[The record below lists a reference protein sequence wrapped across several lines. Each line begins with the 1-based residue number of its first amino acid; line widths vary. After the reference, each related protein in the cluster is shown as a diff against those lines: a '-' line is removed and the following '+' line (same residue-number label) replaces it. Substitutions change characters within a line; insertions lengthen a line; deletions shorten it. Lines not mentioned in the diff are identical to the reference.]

1 MRSQPCRHCSSPQD
15 SGVAAAPPPGQGRS
29 NDHGVALII
38 TLLLLFLLSVIG
50 LAAVLSS
57 SSDLMIN
64 GYYKNY
70 RGSFYAADAG
80 LNIARQEIYNY
91 FQNNSPASWPTDQN
105 TANASGSALGI
116 SATSNITSTYG
127 TGYSLNSHGQAGG
140 SVPASFQITNASVT
154 SATVTPT
161 GTSGNYTKWTY
172 VYTYSLTSV
181 GSSLGSATATI
192 KENGT
197 ITVNVTQG
205 SGTTVNTVSFSA
217 FGAFID
223 SFTVCQGPLVQG
235 YLTGPMYAKGEW
247 NLGYGSPGYTF
258 TDVVSQTDSKFSYY
272 DSRGNCAQ
280 SASVPYGNVRPSF
293 QSGYALGVT
302 PITLPTNT
310 YSQKWAVLDGKG
322 CGEDASYP
330 CGSDPTGQ
338 HTPQVT
344 AQEMVNHNM
353 QNVSQQPYATGS
365 PLTPATSGVYLPYTC
380 SSGTCSLNS
389 GAGGIYVEGSGSG
402 VTTSVTMSTTTG
414 AGGSSNPSGQVFTI
428 AQTTSSTMGS
438 PVVSPTGSTTCTYR
452 SWNNTTKCTQNYQQV
467 TTTTTPTTFTTVTVD
482 PVAAATTVS
491 AYTSNANATVTANA
505 SSSCTVSGTG
515 SCSPSQPSS
524 FSGGTEVDSTTNGAA
539 TTLSLIGVPKNL
551 VTTPTPATML
561 YVNGDVSL
569 SGPSSG
575 AAIQDNS
582 MVTVTANGDITQTG
596 NILYAT
602 KPVTTSANQNVPGS
616 SPACCSGTPA
626 DTLIPQYQ
634 NMNQVLG
641 IFTATGNFIL
651 SPTHSGDDI
660 ETDASVA
667 MISLPGE
674 TNTDIGHMATGNS
687 VGKWTNIGGRIENRA
702 HSVNMNTSNIYFDRR
717 FSARSNFAPPWFPST
732 SVSQN
737 ILASTLTVNSQPSPP
752 SRTSWRYQA
761 GQ

>member
-1 MRSQPCRHCSSPQD
+1 MRSQPCRPCSSPE
-15 SGVAAAPPPGQGRS
+15 GPALAAASAPGQGRS
-29 NDHGVALII
+29 NDHGVALVI

-80 LNIARQEIYNY
+80 LNIARQDIYNY
-91 FQNNSPASWPTDQN
+91 FQNNAPASWPTDQN

-127 TGYSLNSHGQAGG
+127 TSYYSLNGHGQAGS
-140 SVPASFQITNASVT
+140 SVPASFQITSASVT

-172 VYTYSLTSV
+172 VYSYSLTAV
-181 GSSLGSATATI
+181 GSSQGSATATI

-205 SGTTVNTVSFSA
+205 SGTTTNTVSFSA

-223 SFTVCQGPLVQG
+223 SFTACQGPLVQG
-235 YLTGPMYAKGEW
+235 YLTGPMYADGEW

-272 DSRGNCAQ
+272 DSSGHCAQ

-302 PITLPTNT
+302 PITLPVNDF
-310 YSQKWAVLDGKG
+310 SQKWAVLDGKG
-322 CGEDASYP
+322 CGEGSNV
-330 CGSDPTGQ
+330 CGNTSSPAP
-338 HTPQVT
+338 PQPT
-344 AQEMVNHNM
+344 AQDMVNHNM

-365 PLTPATSGVYLPYTC
+365 PLTAATSGVYLPYTC
-380 SSGTCSLNS
+380 SGGTCSLNPN
-389 GAGGIYVEGSGSG
+389 AGGIYVEGSGSG
-402 VTTSVTMSTTTG
+402 VTTSVTMSTTNG

-428 AQTTSSTMGS
+428 AQTTSSTTGS
-438 PVVSPTGSTTCTYR
+438 PVVSQTGSTTCTY
-452 SWNNTTKCTQNYQQV
+452 SSSKNKTTCTANFQKA
-467 TTTTTPTTFTTVTVD
+467 TTTTTPTAFTTVTVD
-482 PVAAATTVS
+482 PVAVATTAS
-491 AYTSNANATVTANA
+491 AYIQNGIATVTATA
-505 SSSCTVSGTG
+505 SSSCSVSGTG
-515 SCSPSQPSS
+515 SCSPSQPSN
-524 FSGGTEVDSTTNGAA
+524 FSGGTEVDTTSNSA
-539 TTLSLIGVPKNL
+539 TTTLALTGVPHNL
-551 VTTPTPATML
+551 VPTSPQAATML
-561 YVNGDVSL
+561 YVNGDITSL

-582 MVTVTANGDITQTG
+582 MITVTANGDITQTG

-602 KPVTTSANQNVPGS
+602 KPVTTSANQSVPGS
-616 SPACCSGTPA
+616 NPPCCSVA

-651 SPTHSGDDI
+651 SPTHSGADI

-667 MISLPGE
+667 MISSPGE
-674 TNTDIGHMATGNS
+674 TNTNIGHMATGNS

-702 HSVNMNTSNIYFDRR
+702 HSVNMNSSNIYFDRR
-717 FSARSNFAPPWFPST
+717 FGARSNFAPPWFPST

-737 ILASTLTVNSQPSPP
+737 ILASTLTASSQPSPP
-752 SRTSWRYQA
+752 SRTSWQYQA